1 MEAKDFELTTDM
13 RMLSTNEL
21 VGILTE
27 GRNATISINS
37 LGEQEIL
44 YGESY
49 SMNAV
54 LNQMPP
60 TRRKYVE
67 AGIELFKRISS
78 TEKAQIRNS
87 DHIYKEMYPIF
98 ASLEQEECWAL
109 YLNTAAKIIKKQ
121 RISSGGIAST
131 QVDIRIVLRE
141 ALLCNATSLIL
152 THNHPSGNIHPSADD
167 DRLTQSLF
175 QAAKTM
181 NIRMLDH
188 VIVTNGAYYS
198 YADEGRL

>member
-1 MEAKDFELTTDM
+1 MEAKNFELASDM
-13 RMLSTNEL
+13 RVLSTNEL

-27 GRNATISINS
+27 GRNATFSLNS
-37 LGEQEIL
+37 LGEQEVL
-44 YGESY
+44 YGEAY
-49 SMNAV
+49 SINAV

-78 TEKAQIRNS
+78 TERVQIRNS
-87 DHIYKEMYPIF
+87 EHIYKEMYPIL
-98 ASLEQEECWAL
+98 ADCENEELWVI
-109 YLNTAAKIIKKQ
+109 YLNQSAKIIKKK
-121 RISSGGIAST
+121 RISMGGLAAT
-131 QVDIRIVLRE
+131 QADIRIILRE

-152 THNHPSGNIHPSADD
+152 SHNHPSGNIHPSGDD
-167 DRLTQSLF
+167 DRLTQNLF

-198 YADEGRL
+198 YADEGRI

>member
-1 MEAKDFELTTDM
+1 MEAKNFEIATDM

-27 GRNATISINS
+27 GRNATFSINS
-37 LGEQEIL
+37 VGEQEVL

-54 LNQMPP
+54 LNHMTS

-78 TEKAQIRNS
+78 TERVLIRNS
-87 DHIYKEMYPIF
+87 EHIYKEMYPIY
-98 ASLEQEECWAL
+98 ASLEQEECWVIF
-109 YLNTAAKIIKKQ
+109 LNQAARIIKKQ
-121 RISSGGIAST
+121 RISLGGIAGT
-131 QVDIRIVLRE
+131 QVDVRIILKE

-152 THNHPSGNIHPSADD
+152 SHNHPSGNIQPSMED
-167 DRLTQSLF
+167 DRLTQSLKE
-175 QAAKTM
+175 ASKIM